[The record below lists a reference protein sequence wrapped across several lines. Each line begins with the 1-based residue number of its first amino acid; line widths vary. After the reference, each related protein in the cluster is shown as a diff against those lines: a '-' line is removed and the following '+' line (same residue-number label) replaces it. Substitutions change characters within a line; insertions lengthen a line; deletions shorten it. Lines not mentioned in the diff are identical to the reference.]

1 MTWCWTWWW
10 GSNTHQVIKPWSAT
24 PQLPGCIAGTPG
36 TVCWPLDTY
45 TVLCLATYPGD
56 TSIMASVGEERE
68 ARVWRLEQDRLEGL
82 VVGSGHIEAL
92 GGLSWGA
99 ELSLLV

>member
-1 MTWCWTWWW
+1 MVLDLVVGVKHPPGHKAMVCN
-10 GSNTHQVIKPWSAT
+10 SPAT
-24 PQLPGCIAGTPG
+24 RLYSGNLEL
-36 TVCWPLDTY
+36 CWPLDTY

-56 TSIMASVGEERE
+56 TSIMASVGEDRE